1 MFFRAFK
8 ENSNKKYLNKMLS
21 NREVSIDSS
30 EVKSLGVVLNLAE
43 SKDFNAFKSLA
54 EKLKIHPNKLKV
66 VGFSREK
73 SGQLNAWDLCFVPDD
88 FGWNGAIK
96 SIELQ
101 SFLDKTFDMLISYY
115 TTEDLEL
122 KLITAVSKAKLKV
135 GILQNDERLND
146 LIIKTD
152 IKEFDVFKNE
162 VFKYITILNKIKK

>member
-21 NREVSIDSS
+21 NREVNIDNSKV
-30 EVKSLGVVLNLAE
+30 ESLGVVLNLAE

-54 EKLKIHPNKLKV
+54 EKLKIHPNKLTV

-73 SGQLNAWDLCFVPDD
+73 VGELNAWDLCFGPDD

-101 SFLDKTFDMLISYY
+101 SFLDKKFDVLVSYY

-122 KLITAVSKAKLKV
+122 KLITALSKAKLRV
-135 GILQNDERLND
+135 GILQKDERLND
-146 LIIKTD
+146 IIIKTD
-152 IKEFDVFKNE
+152 INEFDVFKNE